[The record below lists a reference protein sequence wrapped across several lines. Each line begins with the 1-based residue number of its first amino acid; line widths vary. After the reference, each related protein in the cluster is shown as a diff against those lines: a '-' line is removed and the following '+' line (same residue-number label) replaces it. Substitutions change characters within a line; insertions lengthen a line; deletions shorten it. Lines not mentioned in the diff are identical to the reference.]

1 MRPVIGF
8 TVRPLA
14 EPVRKELRRL
24 RMEQQLDM
32 SETAAVPGK
41 SVRKWMP
48 PQAPDVATF
57 SFPMVLYLVFLGM
70 EYMRPPNPM
79 GIPLVISIALFF
91 IWLLQPKK
99 IWVPQFYC
107 FVALEAVIAVM
118 GPFAENNYN
127 VFMWARNMGVM
138 LFCIVVPLVHVV
150 NTERRFSV
158 FVGGLTCAMVYL
170 GLYAITHVGH
180 GPGGHVGD
188 ENDVSLAL
196 NSFIPLAFLS
206 MFLAKT
212 VLQRVLYG
220 FAVGIMV
227 LGVAATMSRGG
238 FLGLVA
244 VLGYCFFLTPNKGK
258 TLALGFVMLLILI
271 PLAPEKYWGEIASIG
286 TEAGNE
292 DPRKGTGALRR
303 EYWQTARVMFK
314 ANPIFGVGAGN
325 FQWQV
330 GSYQTA
336 DQFERLGRSLD
347 GQECHSVY
355 FATLAEL
362 GGAGFGL
369 FLAIIW
375 YNVRDLNGMLSRKKP
390 VPSQQKWIGLPAQS
404 ARVSAFASDSAIR
417 MKRSQS
423 GAVEGLAVSGS
434 IEQSRLALYAHGL
447 RGGILGFLVSGVFLS
462 AFGYPPFWLLTG
474 LVVSLKMISTPQPA
488 SR

>member
-1 MRPVIGF
+1 
-8 TVRPLA
+8 
-14 EPVRKELRRL
+14 
-24 RMEQQLDM
+24 MEQQLDM
-32 SETAAVPGK
+32 SEAAAVPRK
-41 SVRKWMP
+41 PARKWVA
-48 PQAPDVATF
+48 PQAPDAATF
-57 SFPMVLYLVFLGM
+57 SFPMVMYLVYLGM
-70 EYMRPPNPM
+70 EYMRPPNPL

-91 IWLLQPKK
+91 VWLSCPKK

-107 FVALEAVIAVM
+107 FFAMELVIAVM

-127 VFMWARNMGVM
+127 VFMWFRNMGV
-138 LFCIVVPLVHVV
+138 LFICLVIPMAHVV
-150 NTERRFSV
+150 NTEQRFSV
-158 FVGGLTCAMVYL
+158 IIAGITIVMVYL
-170 GLYAITHVGH
+170 GLYAITHGGR

-196 NSFIPLAFLS
+196 NSFIPLVFLS

-220 FAVGIMV
+220 LAVGIMV

-258 TLALGFVMLLILI
+258 TLTLGFVMLLILI

-303 EYWQTARVMFK
+303 EYWQTAREMFK
-314 ANPIFGVGAGN
+314 ANPIFGIGAGN
-325 FQWQV
+325 FQWEV
-330 GSYQTA
+330 GNYQTP

-362 GGAGFGL
+362 GGTGFGL
-369 FLAIIW
+369 FLLVLW
-375 YNVRDLNGMLSRKKP
+375 YNLRDLSGMLSGKKL
-390 VPSQQKWIGLPAQS
+390 VASQQKWIGLPAQS
-404 ARVSAFASDSAIR
+404 ARVNDFASDSAIR
-417 MKRSQS
+417 IRRSQS
-423 GAVEGLAVSGS
+423 GAVEGLAVSGP
-434 IEQSRLALYAHGL
+434 IEQSRLTLYAHGL
-447 RGGILGFLVSGVFLS
+447 RGGILGFLVSGIFLS